1 MNEDTTVKP
10 VWKFKPQIETISA
23 KYKKADDMQVDG
35 NHYKNMSIEPWE
47 LMESLLE
54 PEEFIGFLKGNVMKY
69 ALRDGKKEGATKD
82 AEKARHY
89 MAKLAE
95 MEEYR

>member
-1 MNEDTTVKP
+1 MTKYIGAGSL
-10 VWKFKPQIETISA
+10 QI
-23 KYKKADDMQVDG
+23 DG
-35 NHYKNMSIEPWE
+35 SHYKEMSIQPWDA
-47 LMESLLE
+47 MEVLLS
-54 PEEFIGFLKGNVMKY
+54 PAEFIGFLKGNVMKY